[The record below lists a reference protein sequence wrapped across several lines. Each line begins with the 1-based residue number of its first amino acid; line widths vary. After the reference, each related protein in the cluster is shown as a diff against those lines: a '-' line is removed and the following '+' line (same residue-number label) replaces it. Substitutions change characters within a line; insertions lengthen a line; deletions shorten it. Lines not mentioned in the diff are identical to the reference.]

1 MNQQQ
6 TAQHAIDAVDL
17 ALDLHDDDA
26 DDSPVIRLVVP
37 AEGLPIPPAAAN
49 APTSIFQLADRPV
62 AIRTSK
68 NDEPISAC
76 YAHLSVALGVT
87 TVAGAAYPARW
98 TPADQVR
105 EVERRQRQRPPRP
118 TARARTKSAKLR
130 DLIGDDDET

>member
-1 MNQQQ
+1 MNKEKF
-6 TAQHAIDAVDL
+6 APDAGMPPVDFQ
-17 ALDLHDDDA
+17 DDDA
-26 DDSPVIRLVVP
+26 DDGPVIRAWVP
-37 AEGLPIPPAAAN
+37 AAGLPIPAAAAN

-98 TPADQVR
+98 TTADQVR
-105 EVERRQRQRPPRP
+105 ETERRQRQRPPRP

-130 DLIGDDDET
+130 DLIGDDE